1 MIINR
6 RVHIKLQYFVSLL
19 VFMGATALCCSAYAY
34 DYPIDNPYVATIIG
48 TPPQLQAEL
57 PKKIPVKTR
66 SLKVIEGREVPE
78 ALWYYKKLSYS
89 FVRQKGEAPLVFT
102 ISGTG
107 GDHNSGK
114 NLILMRAFYQAG
126 FHVVGLT
133 SPSHPNF
140 VAAASS
146 TGVPGHLQY
155 DAEDLYRVMQQI
167 WADIKGRIEVSE
179 FYLTGYSLG
188 GTQAAFVAKIDRE
201 QQVFDFKKVLLVN
214 PSLTLYNSVSKLDRM
229 LENVPGGMDHFNEY
243 FAQLVQKISN
253 VYKRSDIVEFNEE
266 IIYRAFQEERPE
278 DEELAAIIGAAFRI
292 SSANMVFTSDL
303 MTNFGFIKPGN
314 EILKKTSPMQ
324 DYLRVS
330 MRVGFTDYYHEYIF
344 PYFHERD
351 PSLTRESLVDMLSLR
366 YIEDFLRTAKNIGVV
381 HNQDDIILT
390 KGEIDFF
397 PEVFGDRAKIYP
409 RGGHLGNLDHRDTL
423 AYIVEYFKK

>member
-1 MIINR
+1 
-6 RVHIKLQYFVSLL
+6 
-19 VFMGATALCCSAYAY
+19 
-34 DYPIDNPYVATIIG
+34 
-48 TPPQLQAEL
+48 
-57 PKKIPVKTR
+57 
-66 SLKVIEGREVPE
+66 
-78 ALWYYKKLSYS
+78 
-89 FVRQKGEAPLVFT
+89 
-102 ISGTG
+102 
-107 GDHNSGK
+107 
-114 NLILMRAFYQAG
+114 
-126 FHVVGLT
+126 
-133 SPSHPNF
+133 

-167 WADIKGRIEVSE
+167 WADIKGKTKVSE